1 MSGFGLLRGWKGGSV
16 AVATTCE
23 SFFVVAL
30 ALWAA
35 ESLVFWLLRFVC
47 PEFAAWRRAAE
58 ISLIVGGLIIG
69 ALVAGA
75 LAFWAAEAARERRDL
90 ARARRCWDRFSC
102 GKGPRAFAREGD
114 EVLAVAVPGV
124 LQALRD
130 IPDLKRRTAYAA
142 CCSGARDPRSLPA
155 EWEWAA
161 WPYRYRDRVRVWAF
175 SAPDPEEVEAGLSAA
190 GLKKLPPAE
199 FWRLVEDWR
208 AFLSQGRRVVAER
221 AGAPEAGKANVSP
234 D

>member
-1 MSGFGLLRGWKGGSV
+1 M
-16 AVATTCE
+16 ATTCE

-35 ESLVFWLLRFVC
+35 VSLSRLILSFLS
-47 PEFAAWRRAAE
+47 PEFAAWRRPAE
-58 ISLIVGGLIIG
+58 ISLIVEGVVIG
-69 ALVAGA
+69 ALAAGA

-102 GKGPRAFAREGD
+102 GKGPRAFARDGG
-114 EVLAVAVPGV
+114 EVLVIAMPGV
-124 LQALRD
+124 LRALRD
-130 IPDLKRRTAYAA
+130 IPDLRWRTAYAA
-142 CCSGARDPRSLPA
+142 YCSGAWDPGGLPA

-161 WPYRYRDRVRVWAF
+161 WPYRYRDRARVWAF
-175 SAPDPEEVEAGLSAA
+175 SAPNLEEVEAGLSAA
-190 GLKKLPPAE
+190 GLTKLPPAE

-208 AFLSQGRRVVAER
+208 AFLSQGRRVAAER
-221 AGAPEAGKANVSP
+221 ADAPEAGKANVSP